1 MKNFN
6 ILRGIVIISSL
17 LSCITCFDDDATV
30 HEAGLTCGSYQ
41 YPADGGGN
49 KFNQNLMAAMDA
61 VSFQVKQHGWGAQT
75 LIGNLNPM
83 HVLGECRRDLNPTQC
98 HTCFTQAR
106 QLLSRCT
113 PKVSGRIYLDGC
125 FLRYDNYTFFD
136 EGVDFT
142 RDTRTCS
149 VERGE
154 TVSPV
159 HVEAVIM
166 NVSKGAG
173 EHMFAMGEAGGVFG
187 LAQCWETVDKWSC
200 QRCLREAGKRLQ
212 ECVPSSEGSSLFTGC
227 FMRYSTLKFY
237 NDVVV
242 RNDTWTGIPPSIPS
256 SQGQRKSGVWI
267 IAACVI
273 SVLVIIL
280 LIIPVILMSGK
291 STTPREKR
299 NSSFGA
305 SPSFANVTGF
315 NFRYDV
321 LERATS
327 YFDSAN
333 KLGLS
338 EGDGSVFKGTLP
350 SGRMVAV
357 KRLFFDTRQWTD
369 VLFNDVNLINGIKHK
384 NVVKLLGC
392 SIDGLESLLV
402 YEFLPGKSLDQIIFD
417 KDSGNALPWEKR
429 FQIICGIAEGLA
441 YLHEGSGTKI
451 IHREIKSSNI
461 VLDEALNP
469 KIVDFGFSLGSSA
482 ENKSHFNTR
491 IAYVAPEC
499 LKKGELTE
507 KADVY
512 AFGVMVTE
520 IVCGKKNSVFP
531 QGSNSVINCV
541 WKNYKAS
548 NITTSVDPALLG
560 NFVAEEVSNALQV
573 SLLCTQSSP
582 PLRPSMSEVV
592 QMLTKKDYNIPIP
605 IQQPFIN
612 YTRLTLDNR
621 TASTVSNMSH
631 GRASSRSSFH
641 STTSSLHQGEEAIL
655 LENPFSSSSKFN
667 TSRSPD
673 SDIQVNIVVA
683 QPR

>member
-1 MKNFN
+1 MQNFN
-6 ILRGIVIISSL
+6 ILRGIIIISSL
-17 LSCITCFDDDATV
+17 LSCITCFNNDAAV

-49 KFNQNLMAAMDA
+49 KLMQNLMVAMDA
-61 VSFQVKQHGWGAQT
+61 LSYEVKQHGWGAQT
-75 LIGNLNPM
+75 LVGNWHPM
-83 HVLGECRRDLNPTQC
+83 YALGQCRRDLNPTQC
-98 HTCFTQAR
+98 YTCFTQAR
-106 QLLSRCT
+106 QLLSRCN
-113 PKVSGRIYLDGC
+113 PKVSGRIYLDDC

-149 VERGE
+149 EEKGE
-154 TVSPV
+154 TVSAV
-159 HVEAVIM
+159 HVGAVIM

-173 EHMFAMGEAGGVFG
+173 EHMFAVDEEGGVFG

-200 QRCLREAGKRLQ
+200 QRCLREAEKRVL
-212 ECVPSSEGSSLFTGC
+212 ECVPSPEGRSLFTGC
-227 FMRYSTLKFY
+227 FMRYSSRKFY
-237 NDVVV
+237 NDVFV
-242 RNDTWTGIPPSIPS
+242 RNDTWTGIPPPLPRRDRRQI
-256 SQGQRKSGVWI
+256 GVWI

-273 SVLVIIL
+273 SMMVVIL
-280 LIIPVILMSGK
+280 LIIPVIFMSKK
-291 STTPREKR
+291 STTPHEKR
-299 NSSFGA
+299 NNNFGA
-305 SPSFANVTGF
+305 SPSFANVSGYR
-315 NFRYDV
+315 FRYAV

-327 YFDSAN
+327 YFDPAN
-333 KLGLS
+333 KLGLNG
-338 EGDGSVFKGTLP
+338 GDGSVFKGTLP
-350 SGRMVAV
+350 SGRIVAV

-369 VLFNDVNLINGIKHK
+369 ELFKEVNLIIGIKHK

-402 YEFLPGKSLDQIIFD
+402 YEFLPHKSLDQILLD
-417 KDSGNALPWEKR
+417 KTSENALPWEKR
-429 FQIICGIAEGLA
+429 FQILCGIAEGLA

-461 VLDEALNP
+461 LLDEALNP
-469 KIVDFGFSLGSSA
+469 KIVDFGFSVGNA
-482 ENKSHFNTR
+482 ENRSHLNTR
-491 IAYVAPEC
+491 ISYMAPEC
-499 LKKGELTE
+499 LNKGELTE

-531 QGSNSVINCV
+531 QGSNSVLHCV
-541 WKNYKAS
+541 WKNYKTN

-560 NFVAEEVSNALQV
+560 KFVAEEVSNALQV

-592 QMLTKKDYNIPIP
+592 QMLTKRDYNIPIP

-621 TASTVSNMSH
+621 TASTMSITSN

-641 STTSSLHQGEEAIL
+641 STTSSLHQGEEATL
-655 LENPFSSSSKFN
+655 LENSLSSSSSKFN

-683 QPR
+683 QP